1 MTELTQIDSYGAL
14 IGPDT
19 LRIQRLLPG
28 PIERVWAYLADSEL
42 RKLWLAAGDI
52 ELVEGA
58 PFELVWRNDEL
69 AGVRTG
75 DRPQDMPEEHRM
87 QSQVI
92 MADAP
97 NKLVIA
103 WNNTG
108 NVTFELEPVGEGV
121 LLTLTHAG
129 FQTRS
134 ALIGHSAGWH
144 AHLDVLEALAFERE
158 AKAFWPHWE
167 ALRREY
173 DERLPTDLGA

>member
-1 MTELTQIDSYGAL
+1 MTELMQMNSYGTL

-28 PIERVWAYLADSEL
+28 PIERVWAYLADSDL
-42 RKLWLAAGDI
+42 RRQWFASGDV

-58 PFELVWRNDEL
+58 PFELVWRNDDL
-69 AGVRTG
+69 ARSGG
-75 DRPQDMPEEHRM
+75 GRPADVSEEHRM

-92 MADAP
+92 VADAP
-97 NKLVIA
+97 RKLVIA
-103 WNNTG
+103 WKDTG
-108 NVTFELEPVGEGV
+108 NVTFELEPCGEGV

-134 ALIGHSAGWH
+134 SVIGHSAGWH

-158 AKAFWPHWE
+158 PEPFWPRLK
-167 ALRREY
+167 ALRSEY
-173 DERLPTDLGA
+173 DQRLPADFGA

>member
-69 AGVRTG
+69 AAVRTG
-75 DRPQDMPEEHRM
+75 DRPKDMPEEHRM
-87 QSQVI
+87 QSEVI
-92 MADAP
+92 VADAP
-97 NKLVIA
+97 RKLVIA

-108 NVTFELEPVGEGV
+108 NVTFELEPVWRGRVADPDACRLPDAVRPHRSFGR
-121 LLTLTHAG
+121 LACAPRRS
-129 FQTRS
+129 RS
-134 ALIGHSAGWH
+134 AGVRAG
-144 AHLDVLEALAFERE
+144 AQALLAALAG
-158 AKAFWPHWE
+158 AS
-167 ALRREY
+167 RRI
-173 DERLPTDLGA
+173 

>member
-1 MTELTQIDSYGAL
+1 MTELMQIDSYGAL
-14 IGPDT
+14 VGPDT

-75 DRPQDMPEEHRM
+75 DRPEDMPEEHRM

-92 MADAP
+92 MAEEP
-97 NKLVIA
+97 RKLVIT
-103 WNNTG
+103 WQNTG

-121 LLTLTHAG
+121 

-158 AKAFWPHWE
+158 AKAFWPHWQ
-167 ALRREY
+167 ALRVEY
-173 DERLPTDLGA
+173 DERLPADFGA

>member
-1 MTELTQIDSYGAL
+1 MTGLMQIDSYGAL
-14 IGPDT
+14 VGPDT

-28 PIERVWAYLADSEL
+28 SIERVWAYLTDSEL
-42 RKLWLAAGDI
+42 RKLWFAAGDI
-52 ELVEGA
+52 ELSEGA

-69 AGVRTG
+69 AAVRTG
-75 DRPQDMPEEHRM
+75 ERPEDMPAEHRM
-87 QSQVI
+87 ESRVI
-92 MADAP
+92 IADP
-97 NKLVIA
+97 PRKLVIT

-158 AKAFWPHWE
+158 PKAFWPHWK
-167 ALRREY
+167 ALRSEY
-173 DERLPTDLGA
+173 EDRLPPDFGA

>member
-1 MTELTQIDSYGAL
+1 MIVRTASDSYGVL
-14 IGPDT
+14 IEPAT
-19 LRIQRLLPG
+19 LKIERLLPG

-52 ELVEGA
+52 ELAEGA

-75 DRPQDMPEEHRM
+75 ERPQDMSEEHRM

-92 MADAP
+92 LADEP
-97 NKLVIA
+97 RKLVIA

-167 ALRREY
+167 ALRVEY
-173 DERLPTDLGA
+173 DERLPADFGA